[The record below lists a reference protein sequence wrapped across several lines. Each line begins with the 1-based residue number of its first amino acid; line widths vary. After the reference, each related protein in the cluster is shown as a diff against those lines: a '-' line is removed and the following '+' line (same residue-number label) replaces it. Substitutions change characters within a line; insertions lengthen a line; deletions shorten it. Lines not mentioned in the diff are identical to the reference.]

1 MYYQTAGDAFRVML
15 NQLER
20 DKKRIDIS
28 DDVYKR
34 IVACAQEALNKV
46 GEDAHVRV
54 LLRELRKDT
63 RKKR

>member
-34 IVACAQEALNKV
+34 IVAQAQEALNKV